1 MKPTPNDKSFA
12 VNEQKSTVV
21 KNLRK
26 IWDSKKLEIQFTQVT
41 AAKDLGW
48 SQGAISHYLNEITEL
63 NPAAVIKFANF
74 LDVDPRDIDP
84 EIEPNLPSVH
94 NLIVKYN
101 AKDMSRAINK
111 TLSDRSLA
119 SSILVKIPNEGEYSV
134 FYMATAPATKG
145 PAAYLTQ
152 NTIDE
157 VQDEL
162 ECYICLCKPSHLI
175 KPKFYAARL
184 KGKKNLRFYNSASL
198 PDRALIHSL
207 WSVVSVSYY

>member
-134 FYMATAPATKG
+134 FY
-145 PAAYLTQ
+145 Q

>member
-134 FYMATAPATKG
+134 FYRATV
-145 PAAYLTQ
+145 PAAYLNQSTV
-152 NTIDE
+152 D
-157 VQDEL
+157 DL
-162 ECYICLCKPSHLI
+162 ECYICLCKPSDLI